1 MPIKKY
7 LHDIDLDLNQL
18 LNARIHP
25 ITTVARLALT
35 PTTGDVAFMVYDID
49 ENNLYIWDGTAWGQ
63 VNISPQD
70 IINWNY
76 AYDKTVQSI
85 SISGPGDVKTV
96 TLTRQDSTTISDT
109 VTLSY
114 VHDQQTASATWNVTH
129 NLNKYPSVSIV
140 DTAGDEVIGEVH
152 FNNANS
158 ITITFTAAFSGKAFI
173 N

>member
-25 ITTVARLALT
+25 ITTAARLALT
-35 PTTGDVAFMVYDID
+35 PTSGDVAFMVYDTDISS
-49 ENNLYIWDGTAWGQ
+49 LFIWDGTAWNQ
-63 VNISPQD
+63 ASVTPQD

-85 SISGPGDVKTV
+85 SISGPGDVKTI
-96 TLTRQDSTTISDT
+96 TLTRHDSTTISDT
-109 VTLSY
+109 VTLAY

-129 NLNKYPSVSIV
+129 NLNKFPAVQIV
-140 DTAGDEVIGEVH
+140 DTAGDEVIGQVH
-152 FNNANS
+152 FNNSNS
-158 ITITFTAAFSGKAFI
+158 LTITFTSALSGKAFI